1 MDEENSDMITE
12 IDRKK
17 YEPFIKDLIHEML
30 DIQNP
35 DIEKEILSAGRFVS
49 VSRGEV
55 IIRQGEA
62 SSELMI
68 LLSGSVR
75 GFLNVSG
82 GREITDCFAYCQ
94 GDAVTG
100 CVMPGEP
107 SLITLQ
113 TLSDCEMFGVPVGTL
128 SNAAKK
134 RPELYQVLLRLFMR
148 AFKRHWEHKILL
160 NHSSASQRFAWLEER
175 YPGLIDR
182 VPNVYI
188 ASFLGMSPVTLS
200 RIKTKTRNEAESLTR
215 DGGAAVPPANNTPG

>member
-1 MDEENSDMITE
+1 MFTE

-17 YEPFIKDLIHEML
+17 YEPFIKDLMHGTL

-35 DIEKEILSAGRFVS
+35 AIEKEILSAGRFVS
-49 VSRGEV
+49 VPRGEV
-55 IIRQGEA
+55 IIRQGEV
-62 SSELMI
+62 SSEVLI

-82 GREITDCFAYCQ
+82 GREITDCFAFCQ
-94 GDAVTG
+94 GEAVMG
-100 CVMPGEP
+100 CSMPGEP
-107 SLITLQ
+107 SLITLR
-113 TLSDCEMFGVPVGTL
+113 TLTDCEMFGVPVGTL

-148 AFKRHWEHKILL
+148 AFQRHWEHKILL
-160 NHSSASQRFAWLEER
+160 NHSSAAQRFAWLEER
-175 YPGLIDR
+175 YPGLIDK

-200 RIKTKTRNEAESLTR
+200 RIKTKTRKEADSLSRDNEA
-215 DGGAAVPPANNTPG
+215 AAPPDYNHS

>member
-1 MDEENSDMITE
+1 MDKENSDMITE
-12 IDRKK
+12 IGRKK
-17 YEPFIKDLIHEML
+17 YEPFIKDLIHGTL

-35 DIEKEILSAGRFVS
+35 AIEKEILSAGRFVS

-55 IIRQGEA
+55 LIRQGEV
-62 SSELMI
+62 SSEVLI

-82 GREITDCFAYCQ
+82 GREITDCFAFCQ
-94 GDAVTG
+94 GEAVIG
-100 CVMPGEP
+100 CSMPGEP

-113 TLSDCEMFGVPVGTL
+113 TLTDCEMFGVPVGTL
-128 SNAAKK
+128 ANAAKK

-160 NHSSASQRFAWLEER
+160 NHSSAAQRFAWLEER
-175 YPGLIDR
+175 YPGLIDK

-200 RIKTKTRNEAESLTR
+200 RIKTKTRKEADSLSRDNEA
-215 DGGAAVPPANNTPG
+215 AAPPDYNHS